1 MLIHLYSKH
10 EERGKTL
17 FNASFLLKDRF
28 FEILSAFCVESHSS
42 ETEIDKNIEKNPSQT
57 SDVMDSSTTTNTIL
71 EKLYGCCQMEIFFLF
86 YFIDGDK

>member
-42 ETEIDKNIEKNPSQT
+42 EPEKDKNIEKNPSQT
-57 SDVMDSSTTTNTIL
+57 KVMSWIQQQQQQTQ
-71 EKLYGCCQMEIFFLF
+71 Y
-86 YFIDGDK
+86 